1 MKTATI
7 AAITLA
13 SVILLVTT
21 GPTPALGAFDAF
33 VQFGAPTDLSMAV
46 SGESTDLAFKGAIE
60 IKEFSFGS
68 ENTVSIGTATG
79 GAGAG
84 KAVLKNLVIT
94 KWVDKASPSLFRALA
109 TGGHYSSLTLS
120 IRKAGGVPT
129 ASGSKPYLMLT
140 FQLVFVSRIDTAGS
154 SGDELPWE
162 TVTLSYGAMKI
173 QYSTQDPTGQL
184 TPMKPVIWNQIQNSA
199 TEIVPNP

>member
-1 MKTATI
+1 MKTASI

-13 SVILLVTT
+13 IVVLLATT
-21 GPTPALGAFDAF
+21 APTPALGAFDAF
-33 VQFGAPTDLSMAV
+33 VQFGAPTDPSMAV
-46 SGESTDLAFKGAIE
+46 SGESTDLAFRGAIE

-68 ENTVSIGTATG
+68 ENTVSIGSATG

-84 KAVLKNLVIT
+84 KATLKSLVIT

-109 TGGHYSSLTLS
+109 TGGHYPSLTLS
-120 IRKAGGVPT
+120 IRKASGVPT
-129 ASGSKPYLMLT
+129 ASGSKPYLVLT
-140 FQLVFVSRIDTAGS
+140 FQMVFVSRIDTAGS
-154 SGDELPWE
+154 SGDEVPWE

-199 TEIVPNP
+199 TELVTTP